1 MCKHIDHGRE
11 CAVKLWPVQED
22 KDAPLHC
29 VTIMQLILRAWQ
41 PPLDLLTLLRP
52 VASCLVSLL
61 LVGVS
66 SVRFATRHKLYAR
79 TVLGDRNL
87 SGGVDVRKVGQR

>member
-1 MCKHIDHGRE
+1 
-11 CAVKLWPVQED
+11 
-22 KDAPLHC
+22 
-29 VTIMQLILRAWQ
+29 
-41 PPLDLLTLLRP
+41 LLRP